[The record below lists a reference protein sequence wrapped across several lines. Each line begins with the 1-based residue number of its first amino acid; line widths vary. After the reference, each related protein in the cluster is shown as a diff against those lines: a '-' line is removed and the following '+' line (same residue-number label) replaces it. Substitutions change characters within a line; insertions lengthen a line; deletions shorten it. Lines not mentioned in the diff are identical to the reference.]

1 MKIKLFFLTIGACIL
16 TYLIFTANNRQYLT
30 ITSIY
35 DDSTTI
41 KESYNVHL
49 NQSLNMSIPTSY
61 YTFHRENFEIENVV
75 DKIQDNVDNI
85 QEKLD
90 SSNIILMYLGDF
102 EVLYEKNATINI
114 YNELQKL
121 FITLRKYNS
130 KQIIFISPVNMSS
143 SYLLEDLAKKYK
155 IEFFNTPSLLNK
167 RMVSNYQLS
176 EEDHKIIAQKLQNI
190 IMSTWKVEN

>member
-41 KESYNVHL
+41 KENYNVHL

-61 YTFHRENFEIENVV
+61 YIFHRENFEIENVV

-90 SSNIILMYLGDF
+90 SSNIILVYLGDF

>member
-90 SSNIILMYLGDF
+90 SSNIILVYLGDF
-102 EVLYEKNATINI
+102 EVLYEKNATINV

>member
-90 SSNIILMYLGDF
+90 SSNIILVYLGDF

-167 RMVSNYQLS
+167 RMVYNYQLS

>member
-90 SSNIILMYLGDF
+90 SSNIILVYLGDF

-121 FITLRKYNS
+121 FIKLRKYNS

-167 RMVSNYQLS
+167 RMVYNYQLS

>member
-90 SSNIILMYLGDF
+90 SSNIILVYLGDF

>member
-155 IEFFNTPSLLNK
+155 I
-167 RMVSNYQLS
+167 
-176 EEDHKIIAQKLQNI
+176 
-190 IMSTWKVEN
+190 

>member
-49 NQSLNMSIPTSY
+49 SQSLNMSIPTSY

-90 SSNIILMYLGDF
+90 SSNIILVYLGDF

-167 RMVSNYQLS
+167 RMVYNYQLS

>member
-90 SSNIILMYLGDF
+90 SSNIILVYLGDF

-167 RMVSNYQLS
+167 RMVSNYQLN

>member
-49 NQSLNMSIPTSY
+49 NQSLSMSIPTSY

-90 SSNIILMYLGDF
+90 SSNIILVYLGDF

>member
-90 SSNIILMYLGDF
+90 SSNIILVYLGDF

-121 FITLRKYNS
+121 FIILRKYNS

>member
-90 SSNIILMYLGDF
+90 SSNIILVYLGDF

-167 RMVSNYQLS
+167 RMVYNYLLS

>member
-90 SSNIILMYLGDF
+90 SSNIILVYLGDF
-102 EVLYEKNATINI
+102 EILYEKNATINI

-167 RMVSNYQLS
+167 RMVYNYQLS